1 MLNLK
6 DLDRNIA
13 MSTKEFPRWQ
23 WIEFPAKSFTEFH
36 DLGQKP
42 GWFDLGPVGSGR
54 VEDAWRSGAK
64 PGTTFFLTTSSMVAV
79 KVTLLAILPHGA
91 LFART
96 TNPSLWVACRSKVTL
111 TKPRKVITMYVE
123 QVGDGWKVDFTTLAG
138 ITVATA
144 EVKKG
149 ATLED
154 AILKVDKS
162 MPKGPIRLL
171 FDVTEITPCNV
182 RSKLGD
188 EIKDSWD
195 AAPKPECMGGMGLD
209 EALTRQMK
217 ELKKRIKE
225 DGSYLP
231 VEKKTDKNESG
242 GKPSKSK
249 PVKKPAGKKQGA
261 KKDNQDKSTKT
272 DKKVL
277 KSMKKPANK

>member
-64 PGTTFFLTTSSMVAV
+64 PD
-79 KVTLLAILPHGA
+79 
-91 LFART
+91 
-96 TNPSLWVACRSKVTL
+96 PSLWVACRSKVTL
-111 TKPRKVITMYVE
+111 TEPRKVITMYVE

-261 KKDNQDKSTKT
+261 KKDNQDKRTKT